1 MTRAM
6 AMVLVTMM
14 SKAMDFTNVKETT
27 VMKPKMMM
35 MMILEMMTMA
45 LTIKMEMM
53 KMIWRMMKVQMM
65 RPLKVFLPQA

>member
-1 MTRAM
+1 MVSFTR
-6 AMVLVTMM
+6 M
-14 SKAMDFTNVKETT
+14 SKAMDFTNLKEAT
-27 VMKPKMMM
+27 VMKLKMM

-65 RPLKVFLPQA
+65 RPLKVFLQQA